1 MLEFHRTLLQLLESG
16 QRLAVATI
24 VESRGSTPQREGGRI
39 IVAAD
44 GRTWFTIGGGAFEA
58 LVIDDAR
65 NCLREGRSE
74 LKSYSLHES
83 GEEALGMAC
92 GGRAQVFIE
101 VPGVAP
107 QLVILGAGHVARA
120 LARMAAAVGFGLT
133 VIDDRAAM
141 LDAAAFPAG
150 TRLVETD
157 RGFREALPPTD
168 DNSYVVLVT
177 RCHDTDQA
185 ALAAL
190 SERTW
195 RYLGM
200 IGSRRKVRVVLDRL
214 REMGVPAATLE
225 RVHAPIGVPI
235 GSHRPEEVAV
245 SILAELIAVRNGVPS
260 PGRSQ

>member
-1 MLEFHRTLLQLLESG
+1 MLEFHRTLLTLLEGG
-16 QRLAVATI
+16 QRVAVATI
-24 VESRGSTPQREGGRI
+24 VEARGSTPQREGGRI
-39 IVAAD
+39 IVAED

-65 NCLREGRSE
+65 TCLRESKSE
-74 LKSYSLHES
+74 LKTYSLHES

-101 VPGVAP
+101 VSG
-107 QLVILGAGHVARA
+107 LVENLLVFGAGHVGRA
-120 LARMAAAVGFGLT
+120 LARLAAGVGFGIT
-133 VIDDRAAM
+133 VVDDRSAM
-141 LDAAAFPAG
+141 LDAPAFPAG

-157 RGFREALPPTD
+157 RLFREALPPID
-168 DNSYVVLVT
+168 DHSYVVLVT
-177 RCHDTDQA
+177 RCHDTDEA
-185 ALAAL
+185 ALRAL
-190 SERTW
+190 AGQPW

-214 REMGVPAATLE
+214 LEQGVPAATLE

-245 SILAELIAVRNGVPS
+245 SILAELVAIRNGVPS
-260 PGRSQ
+260 PGRIR